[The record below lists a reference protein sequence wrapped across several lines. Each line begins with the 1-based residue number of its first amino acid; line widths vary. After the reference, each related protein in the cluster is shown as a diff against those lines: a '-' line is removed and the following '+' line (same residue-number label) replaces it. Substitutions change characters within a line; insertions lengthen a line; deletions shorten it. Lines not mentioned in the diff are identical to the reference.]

1 MHVFFFN
8 FKTWKPVENLAK
20 FLSCTVVQSWSFDI
34 YIFMHRDC
42 KTIITDSR
50 FKRTSH
56 VHIFNI
62 IIVDMQLLYVVRK
75 MIPWINMPMN
85 EFLKG
90 HYLITV
96 LATMSIVGG
105 IEKTLTT
112 LKCIIRL
119 WKIFNWRI
127 CNTVQNGI

>member
-1 MHVFFFN
+1 MSFFLILRLENQLKILQSFRHVLLYNHEVLIYTFSCI
-8 FKTWKPVENLAK
+8 EIAR
-20 FLSCTVVQSWSFDI
+20 LSSQIRDLKEQVTCI
-34 YIFMHRDC
+34 YL
-42 KTIITDSR
+42 
-50 FKRTSH
+50 
-56 VHIFNI
+56 